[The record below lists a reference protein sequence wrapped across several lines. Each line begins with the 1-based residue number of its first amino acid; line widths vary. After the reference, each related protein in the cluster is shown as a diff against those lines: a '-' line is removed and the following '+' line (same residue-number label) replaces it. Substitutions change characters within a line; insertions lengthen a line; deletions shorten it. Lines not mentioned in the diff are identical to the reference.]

1 MGADRK
7 YWDMGVEPLLN
18 TPQMRDIQWGKL
30 QGLVASL
37 YDAKPFWRQR
47 MDAAAARPQDL
58 ASLDDF
64 SRRMPIMDKAQR
76 RQLLIDCDGD
86 VIRAIDQS
94 IAVPVDDVVLMAAT
108 SGTTGEPTPYPHT
121 ERDNELNAEVFA
133 RMLWRMGLRS
143 GHRIAHAFG
152 LSMWLAGVPYVQ
164 RMQKSGVCV
173 LPIGA
178 EGGSERILRFA
189 RQFRADALF
198 ATPSLAEHLIE
209 KAPAAIGMPVG
220 ELGITTIL
228 CAGEPGAGIPE
239 VRKRIESEYG
249 ARLYD
254 HGGGYGI
261 SCDYAEYQGMHHVAD
276 DKLIYE
282 LVDPDTNEPIPFEH
296 GATGLAVQTSLEAEG
311 MLWMRETFGDIA
323 QVFTEPCP
331 CGMSGFRYKVIGR
344 VDDMLKV
351 GGLWASPVDMEH
363 VLMEHPSVLGAGVV
377 GVTVDDQTRIAAF
390 VETEDGAAGE
400 AFADELRTLC
410 KQRLRRY
417 EYPHIVQVVDALPRT
432 LTGKVQRFRLRELAE
447 EGSAGAADR
456 AR

>member
-1 MGADRK
+1 
-7 YWDMGVEPLLN
+7 
-18 TPQMRDIQWGKL
+18 
-30 QGLVASL
+30 
-37 YDAKPFWRQR
+37 
-47 MDAAAARPQDL
+47 
-58 ASLDDF
+58 
-64 SRRMPIMDKAQR
+64 
-76 RQLLIDCDGD
+76 
-86 VIRAIDQS
+86 
-94 IAVPVDDVVLMAAT
+94 
-108 SGTTGEPTPYPHT
+108 
-121 ERDNELNAEVFA
+121 
-133 RMLWRMGLRS
+133 MGLRS

-282 LVDPDTNEPIPFEH
+282 LVDPDTNEPVPFEH

-351 GGLWASPVDMEH
+351 KGVMVYPAAIDGVITGFTPRVTGEFRIVLDNPPPRVVPPLVLRIEPGENVPPAQLPALAAEIEDRMRSTLKISPRIEWAAPYSLERTGGKTKFFE
-363 VLMEHPSVLGAGVV
+363 
-377 GVTVDDQTRIAAF
+377 
-390 VETEDGAAGE
+390 
-400 AFADELRTLC
+400 
-410 KQRLRRY
+410 RRY
-417 EYPHIVQVVDALPRT
+417 
-432 LTGKVQRFRLRELAE
+432 
-447 EGSAGAADR
+447 
-456 AR
+456 